1 MAALSKSYIDT
12 RTKSSITSLERFDFT
27 FKMAFCAEDS
37 IVQEMIPKFT
47 KLFAASPLAAGRAPG
62 RVNLIGEHI
71 DYCGFAVFPM
81 ALEGK
86 HTTVLVRPTC
96 TGLIRCR
103 NTDPEHY
110 PDTDVPFTCPCEP
123 LVTPLSWARYVEGA
137 VKEYCRVA
145 GFRLRGLDLL
155 VHGKVPIA
163 SGLSSSAA
171 LLCAI
176 ASALDVIQG
185 IPHEKQGLVQATV
198 EAEHRVGM
206 NCGGMDQ
213 SISIYGKEG
222 YACIIGFNPPSVKHV
237 KLPNAHFVVAHC
249 MEKAAKAEH
258 NDENC
263 YNHRVKEVKRAAEL
277 MKEGCQ
283 TIGEVVKAVG
293 WDEALKLAQGLPEK
307 EGNLVLRD
315 RAVHVVSEAKRVLD
329 MEGASLEQ
337 WGKLMCAS
345 HESCS
350 KLYHCSCAALDE
362 LVKDGMD
369 AGALGGRLTGAG
381 WGGCAIFMLAP
392 DKNPDEFIEKLKGSY
407 YKKHNIAD
415 PIVFATNPGEGA
427 HAFKF

>member
-37 IVQEMIPKFT
+37 IVQEMIPRFT

-103 NTDPEHY
+103 NTDPDHY

-213 SISIYGKEG
+213 SISIYGKEKP
-222 YACIIGFNPPSVKHV
+222 YP
-237 KLPNAHFVVAHC
+237 
-249 MEKAAKAEH
+249 
-258 NDENC
+258 
-263 YNHRVKEVKRAAEL
+263 
-277 MKEGCQ
+277 
-283 TIGEVVKAVG
+283 
-293 WDEALKLAQGLPEK
+293 
-307 EGNLVLRD
+307 
-315 RAVHVVSEAKRVLD
+315 
-329 MEGASLEQ
+329 
-337 WGKLMCAS
+337 
-345 HESCS
+345 
-350 KLYHCSCAALDE
+350 
-362 LVKDGMD
+362 
-369 AGALGGRLTGAG
+369 
-381 WGGCAIFMLAP
+381 AIFNSAFFWSASTVFCPELLFSLPCFFIILLSYSATSWRELGSALLGIGVPYWLAGTYDFLWQDDLLVRIWDKALIFGIPGFSP
-392 DKNPDEFIEKLKGSY
+392 DIC
-407 YKKHNIAD
+407 
-415 PIVFATNPGEGA
+415 
-427 HAFKF
+427 